1 MMKMSPA
8 IRWMCVLS
16 VILAIL
22 LPWMFR
28 DWNTGRHS
36 GFMISMLS
44 QMGMMTILAL
54 SYNMLLGQAGLF
66 SLCHAT
72 FFGLGGYA
80 AIHFLN
86 AAGSHEFPLPMELMP
101 LLAGL
106 AGLGLAV
113 VFGYMATKQRATA
126 FAMITLGISELM
138 ATAAL
143 MFHHFFGGEGGVT
156 TNRMIEQSVFGLSY
170 ASGIQVYYL
179 VVAWTVLAAA
189 GMYFLTQTP
198 LGRMA
203 NATRDNFERAQF
215 MGYNPRVVRF
225 LQFVLSGF
233 FAGVGGGLY
242 AITYEIV
249 TFDALAGPLSANALL
264 MAYIGGTTVFGGP
277 ILGAVLITLLQ
288 SGVSLLSN
296 SWLVYVGVMFI
307 AMVIFAPAG
316 LAGIILAHQ
325 PIVDRGRMKVLLLPY
340 LRLVIPSLALLFGFV
355 GLVELLSFLT
365 IGAAQGKKLVLLGQA
380 IDVNAVQPWLVSGGS
395 LLIGAV
401 WLRVEAGR
409 VGRIWESLMTDL
421 MKRREA

>member
-1 MMKMSPA
+1 MKLRVLVVIA
-8 IRWMCVLS
+8 VVIALS
-16 VILAIL
+16 V
-22 LPWMFR
+22 PWAFY
-28 DWNTGRHS
+28 DWAHHRHS
-36 GFMISMLS
+36 GFVVSMLS

-72 FFGLGGYA
+72 FFGIGGYA
-80 AIHFLN
+80 MVHFLN
-86 AAGSHEFPLPMELMP
+86 AAADGELPVPMEFMP

-106 AGLGLAV
+106 SGCALAAI
-113 VFGYMATKQRATA
+113 FGYMATKQRATA
-126 FAMITLGISELM
+126 FAMITLGIGELV

-179 VVAWTVLAAA
+179 IVAWTLLSIAA
-189 GMYFLTQTP
+189 MYFLTLTP

-203 NATRDNFERAQF
+203 NAVRDNFERAQF
-215 MGYNPRVVRF
+215 MGYDPRRVRF
-225 LQFVLSGF
+225 LQFALAGL

-249 TFDALAGPLSANALL
+249 TFDALAAPLSANALL

-296 SWLVYVGVMFI
+296 SWLVYVGVLFI

-316 LAGIILAHQ
+316 LSGIILAHG
-325 PIVDRGRMKVLLLPY
+325 PVARAGRLRRLAAPY
-340 LRLVIPSLALLFGFV
+340 LRLVVPGLATVFGFV
-355 GLVELLSFLT
+355 ALVELLSFLT
-365 IGAAQGKKLVLLGQA
+365 IGAAQGKKLVLFGNV
-380 IDVNAVQPWLVSGGS
+380 INVNSATPWLVAVSCLLFGG
-395 LLIGAV
+395 V
-401 WLRVEAGR
+401 WLRVEAAAFR
-409 VGRIWESLMTDL
+409 RTWERLTAEL
-421 MKRREA
+421 RARR